1 MSTGDNMSTEDNIR
15 NLVRWNS
22 DDAEAVATQLLE
34 RVRAG
39 QKQGLT
45 MGVVMCLVHAKADGT
60 RCYEPA
66 FSKLPVEVS
75 AWAAKVIQHYIDK
88 VSTR

>member
-1 MSTGDNMSTEDNIR
+1 VTIEDNIR
-15 NLVRWNS
+15 QLVRWNS
-22 DDAEAVATQLLE
+22 ADAEAVAAQLLE

-45 MGVVMCLVHAKADGT
+45 MGVVVCLVHAEADGK

-75 AWAAKVIQHYIDK
+75 AWAAKVIQHHIDK
-88 VSTR
+88 VNDE

>member
-1 MSTGDNMSTEDNIR
+1 MSTDAKIR
-15 NLVRWNS
+15 QLVRWNS
-22 DDAEAVATQLLE
+22 TDAEAVAAQLLE
-34 RVRAG
+34 RVREG

-45 MGVVMCLVHAKADGT
+45 VGVVVCLVHEGKDGT

-75 AWAAKVIQHYIDK
+75 AWAANVIRHHINKVNEE
-88 VSTR
+88 

>member
-1 MSTGDNMSTEDNIR
+1 MSIEDNIR
-15 NLVRWNS
+15 QLVRWNS
-22 DDAEAVATQLLE
+22 DDAEAVAAQLLE

-45 MGVVMCLVHAKADGT
+45 MGVVMCLVHTKADGT

-75 AWAAKVIQHYIDK
+75 AWAADVIRHHINK
-88 VSTR
+88 ANEE

>member
-1 MSTGDNMSTEDNIR
+1 MSTDEKIR
-15 NLVRWNS
+15 QLVRWNS

-45 MGVVMCLVHAKADGT
+45 MGVVMCLVYAKADGT

-88 VSTR
+88 ANEK